1 MSPPER
7 REVEVLIEA
16 ATTAW
21 RPRSPSGRTRSHPAW
36 ADLDPAGRIAVY
48 EAARQLR
55 RLEAAWDPRGLSTT
69 ARAVLAR
76 LTGTE

>member
-1 MSPPER
+1 VSPPER
-7 REVEVLIEA
+7 REVEILIEA

-21 RPRSPSGRTRSHPAW
+21 RPRSPSGRIRPHPAW

-48 EAARQLR
+48 EAAR
-55 RLEAAWDPRGLSTT
+55 DPRGLSTT

-76 LTGTE
+76 LSEME